1 MSRGLNVL
9 ENFSRAKRV
18 CVFFNTGQTQVWL
31 RQRTGLQSDYNNHTA
46 VWNKNP
52 NKAVREGSLK

>member
-1 MSRGLNVL
+1 M
-9 ENFSRAKRV
+9 
-18 CVFFNTGQTQVWL
+18 WL

-52 NKAVREGSLK
+52 NKAVREGSVK